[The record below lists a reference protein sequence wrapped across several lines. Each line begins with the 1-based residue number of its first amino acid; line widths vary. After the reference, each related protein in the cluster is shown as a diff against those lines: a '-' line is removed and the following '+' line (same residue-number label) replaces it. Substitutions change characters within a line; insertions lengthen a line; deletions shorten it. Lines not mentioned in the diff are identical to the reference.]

1 MASALPLLCG
11 DWFVLS
17 RCWSLRGFPAWPL
30 LRVGCEEMVSDIV
43 PAPPDHNPYSILIA
57 DDDRGIR
64 ETLRDVLV
72 DRGFVITL
80 AENGEEAI
88 EIARGEVVHLI
99 LCDLHMPRMT
109 GLEALS
115 LIRQVRELLPAVLM
129 TADASKDVLRQAFL
143 AQVYS
148 VIPKPV
154 NVNVVLHTLTRALD
168 QTYGHPGGAGTTPP
182 RA

>member
-1 MASALPLLCG
+1 
-11 DWFVLS
+11 
-17 RCWSLRGFPAWPL
+17 
-30 LRVGCEEMVSDIV
+30 MVSDL
-43 PAPPDHNPYSILIA
+43 APGQETRPDHNPFSILIA

-64 ETLRDVLV
+64 ESLRDVLA

-80 AENGEEAI
+80 AGSGEEAV
-88 EIARGEVVHLI
+88 EIAQVETVHLV

-115 LIRQVRELLPAVLM
+115 LIRQVHEVLPAVLM

-168 QTYGHPGGAGTTPP
+168 QTYGKKDES
-182 RA
+182 